1 MAGENFQSLLEE
13 WVGSNVTVVNPESY
27 KLTALGKGLT
37 FQTYVAKLDR
47 MGSDYIRLSFSSVKQ
62 ESQTAVEQIVPVDK
76 IKRLSIWGDEKL
88 IHL

>member
-1 MAGENFQSLLEE
+1 MAGENFKALLEE
-13 WVGSNVTVVNPESY
+13 WAGSNVTVVNPESY

-37 FQTYVAKLDR
+37 FQTYVAKLDQV
-47 MGSDYIRLSFSSVKQ
+47 GSDYVRLSFSSVKQ
-62 ESQTAVEQIVPVDK
+62 ESQSSVEQVIPVGR

>member
-1 MAGENFQSLLEE
+1 MAGENFRALIEE

-47 MGSDYIRLSFSSVKQ
+47 VGADYVTLSFSSVKQ
-62 ESQTAVEQIVPVDK
+62 ESRTSVEQVIPLEM
-76 IKRLSIWGDEKL
+76 IKRISTWGDEKL